1 MKETGEKETRMKET
15 GMKET
20 RMKVPDMSCGH
31 CVATVQR
38 ALETLEGV
46 ESVDVSLETK
56 VVIVRAI
63 QELEAYD
70 LLETVRETGFTPEVD
85 G

>member
-1 MKETGEKETRMKET
+1 
-15 GMKET
+15 MKET
-20 RMKVPDMSCGH
+20 RLKVPDMSCGH
-31 CVATVQR
+31 CVATVER

-56 VVIVRAI
+56 MVIVRSI
-63 QELEAYD
+63 EELGDYD
-70 LLETVRETGFTPEVD
+70 FLETIRATGFSPESV

>member
-1 MKETGEKETRMKET
+1 MKET

-20 RMKVPDMSCGH
+20 RLKVPDMSCGH

-38 ALETLEGV
+38 SLETLEGV

-56 VVIVRAI
+56 VVIVIAI

-70 LLETVRETGFTPEVD
+70 LLQAVRETGFTPEVD